1 MRKLSLLTALITG
14 MMACAPSVQ
23 AQDYPNRVSRIVVP
37 FAAGATND
45 IIARLAAQGLADELK
60 QPFLVDNRAG
70 ASGIPG
76 TDHVA
81 KAAPDGYTLLLGN
94 TSLLGIQA
102 SLFKKLPYDPRT
114 DFIPVSILAT
124 SPIVMV
130 INPSVAAQ
138 NVREFVALAQAS
150 PGKLN
155 YASAGVGTPFHLAA
169 ELFKTQTG
177 TNIVHVAYKG
187 AAPAATDLLSGQVQ
201 MMLDNPP
208 AILPHIRSGKVRAI
222 ATMGSSRFPLLPDVP
237 TLTESG
243 FRNAEAVSWFAIAA
257 PKGTPREIVVRLNA
271 ELVKIVNRSDIRQKF
286 LELGAEPVGNSPEAA
301 ATHVR
306 NEIVKWAALVKSSG
320 ATAEE

>member
-1 MRKLSLLTALITG
+1 MRTLSIWKIFIAAL
-14 MMACAPSVQ
+14 MAGAPVVQ
-23 AQDYPNRVSRIVVP
+23 AQDYPSRVSRIVVP

-45 IIARLAAQGLADELK
+45 IIARLVAQSLGDELK
-60 QPFLVDNRAG
+60 LPFLVDNRAG

-76 TDHVA
+76 TDYVA

-130 INPSVAAQ
+130 VNPSVAAQ
-138 NVREFVALAQAS
+138 NVREFVALAQGS

-177 TNIVHVAYKG
+177 THIVHVAYKG

-257 PKGTPREIVVRLNA
+257 PKGTPREVVVRLNA
-271 ELVKIVNRSDIRQKF
+271 ELVKVVNRSDIRQKF

-320 ATAEE
+320 ATAQE

>member
-1 MRKLSLLTALITG
+1 MRTLSILKTLIAALIAG
-14 MMACAPSVQ
+14 APAVQ
-23 AQDYPNRVSRIVVP
+23 AQDYPSRVSRIVVP

-45 IIARLAAQGLADELK
+45 IIARLVAQSLTDELK

-76 TDHVA
+76 TDYVA

-138 NVREFVALAQAS
+138 NVRDFVALAQGN

-237 TLTESG
+237 TLTEAG

-257 PKGTPREIVVRLNA
+257 PKGTPREIVLRLNA
-271 ELVKIVNRSDIRQKF
+271 ELVKAVNRSDIRQKF

-301 ATHVR
+301 ANHVR
-306 NEIVKWAALVKSSG
+306 SEIVKWAALVKSSG
-320 ATAEE
+320 ATAQE

>member
-1 MRKLSLLTALITG
+1 MRTITLLLAAVAALMTATQPL
-14 MMACAPSVQ
+14 C
-23 AQDYPNRVSRIVVP
+23 AQDYPNRASRIVVP

-45 IIARLAAQGLADELK
+45 IIARLVAQSLSDQFK
-60 QPFLVDNRAG
+60 QPVLVDNRAG

-76 TDHVA
+76 TDFVA

-130 INPSVAAQ
+130 INPSVPAQ
-138 NVREFVALAQAS
+138 TVREFVALALTS

-187 AAPAATDLLSGQVQ
+187 AAPAATDLLAGQIQ

-243 FRNAEAVSWFAIAA
+243 FRNAEAVSWFAIAT
-257 PKGTPREIVVRLNA
+257 PKGTPRDVVVRLNA
-271 ELVKIVNRSDIRQKF
+271 ELVRVVTRADIRQKF

>member
-1 MRKLSLLTALITG
+1 MRTITLLLAGIATVITTAQPLR
-14 MMACAPSVQ
+14 
-23 AQDYPNRVSRIVVP
+23 AQDYPNRSSRIVVP

-45 IIARLAAQGLADELK
+45 IIARLVAQSLADQLK

-76 TDHVA
+76 TEFVA

-130 INPSVAAQ
+130 INPTVPAQ
-138 NVREFVALAQAS
+138 TVREFVALALAS

-155 YASAGVGTPFHLAA
+155 YASAGIGTPFHLAA

-177 TNIVHVAYKG
+177 TSIVHVAYKG

-208 AILPHIRSGKVRAI
+208 AILPHIRSGKVRAV

-243 FRNAEAVSWFAIAA
+243 FRNAEAVSWFAIAT
-257 PKGTPREIVVRLNA
+257 PKGTPRDVVVRLNA
-271 ELVKIVNRSDIRQKF
+271 ELVKVVTRSDIKQKF

>member
-1 MRKLSLLTALITG
+1 MRTLSLLVTLIPALLAGTP
-14 MMACAPSVQ
+14 AVQ

-45 IIARLAAQGLADELK
+45 IIARLVGQSLADELK

-76 TDHVA
+76 TDYVA

-130 INPSVAAQ
+130 INPSVPAQ

-243 FRNAEAVSWFAIAA
+243 FRNAEAVSWFAIAT
-257 PKGTPREIVVRLNA
+257 PKGTPREVVVRLNA
-271 ELVKIVNRSDIRQKF
+271 ELVKAVNRSDIRQKF

-320 ATAEE
+320 ATAQE

>member
-1 MRKLSLLTALITG
+1 
-14 MMACAPSVQ
+14 
-23 AQDYPNRVSRIVVP
+23 
-37 FAAGATND
+37 
-45 IIARLAAQGLADELK
+45 
-60 QPFLVDNRAG
+60 
-70 ASGIPG
+70 
-76 TDHVA
+76 
-81 KAAPDGYTLLLGN
+81 
-94 TSLLGIQA
+94 
-102 SLFKKLPYDPRT
+102 
-114 DFIPVSILAT
+114 
-124 SPIVMV
+124 
-130 INPSVAAQ
+130 
-138 NVREFVALAQAS
+138 
-150 PGKLN
+150 
-155 YASAGVGTPFHLAA
+155 
-169 ELFKTQTG
+169 
-177 TNIVHVAYKG
+177 
-187 AAPAATDLLSGQVQ
+187 

>member
-1 MRKLSLLTALITG
+1 MRKLSLLTAIITG
-14 MMACAPSVQ
+14 MMAGAPSIQ

-45 IIARLAAQGLADELK
+45 IIARLAAQGLADEMK

-286 LELGAEPVGNSPEAA
+286 LDLGAEPVGNSPEAA